1 MNPFRDRLI
10 LRLALTA
17 ALAASLGLA
26 ACGRK
31 GPLDPPPGSSLV
43 GEPQPSMP
51 GLMSTT
57 SATPISGQAKD
68 GETGIGADGRPVA
81 ANGAKK
87 QIPLDVLLN

>member
-1 MNPFRDRLI
+1 VSRFFDRPF
-10 LRLALTA
+10 LRLALMS

-51 GLMSTT
+51 SLI
-57 SATPISGQAKD
+57 ATPTTPIGGQAKD
-68 GETGIGADGRPVA
+68 GEAGVGTDGRPVA
-81 ANGAKK
+81 AKGAKK